1 MTEGQTPR
9 RLCRTVSAHLLGGL
23 LWMGLVDVAIR
34 RSHRLDRMVPGAT
47 HLLEEAGALEQLAPP
62 PDFFGGR
69 SMTADDL
76 LFRDRRHAGRVL
88 ATHLEQYR
96 GRAGLLV
103 LALPRGGV
111 AVGFEVARELRAPLD
126 IFVVR
131 KLGVPGHEEY
141 AMGAIASGGVKFL
154 NPMPGLTVRPEA
166 IAAVVEREQAELV
179 RREHLYRKQR
189 PAVPLQGRTVIV
201 VDDGLATGSTM
212 QAAVLAIRQQH
223 PLHLAV
229 AVPVGALDTCAAL
242 RQQADDVICAA
253 TPEPFRAVGLWYQE
267 FPQAT
272 DDEVCALLEEA
283 RREHAI
289 ATRLSGH

>member
-1 MTEGQTPR
+1 
-9 RLCRTVSAHLLGGL
+9 
-23 LWMGLVDVAIR
+23 
-34 RSHRLDRMVPGAT
+34 
-47 HLLEEAGALEQLAPP
+47 
-62 PDFFGGR
+62 
-69 SMTADDL
+69 MTAVNL
-76 LFRDRRHAGRVL
+76 PFRDRRHAGRVL
-88 ATHLEQYR
+88 ATHLKQYR

-131 KLGVPGHEEY
+131 KLGFPGHEEY
-141 AMGAIASGGVKFL
+141 AMGAIASGGVRVM
-154 NPMPGLTVRPEA
+154 NPLPGLTVRPEA

-179 RREHLYRKQR
+179 RREHFYRKQR
-189 PAVPLQGRTVIV
+189 PAVPIRGRPVIV

-229 AVPVGALDTCAAL
+229 AVPVGARDTCTAL

-253 TPEPFRAVGLWYQE
+253 TPESFRAVALCYKK

-272 DDEVCALLEEA
+272 DEEVCALLEEA

-289 ATRLSGH
+289 AIRLSGH

>member
-1 MTEGQTPR
+1 MTGVNLP
-9 RLCRTVSAHLLGGL
+9 
-23 LWMGLVDVAIR
+23 
-34 RSHRLDRMVPGAT
+34 
-47 HLLEEAGALEQLAPP
+47 
-62 PDFFGGR
+62 
-69 SMTADDL
+69 
-76 LFRDRRHAGRVL
+76 FRDRRHAGRVL

-141 AMGAIASGGVKFL
+141 AMGAIASGGVRVM
-154 NPMPGLTVRPEA
+154 NPLPGITVRPEE
-166 IAAVVEREQAELV
+166 ISAVIEREQAELM
-179 RREHLYRKQR
+179 RREQLYRKQR
-189 PAVPLQGRTVIV
+189 PAVPIRGRTVIV

-223 PLHLAV
+223 PLHVTV
-229 AVPVGALDTCAAL
+229 AVPVGARETCAAL
-242 RQQADDVICAA
+242 RQQADEVICAE
-253 TPEPFRAVGLWYQE
+253 TPERFRAVGLWYQE

-272 DDEVCALLEEA
+272 DEEVCALLEEA

-289 ATRLSGH
+289 AIRLSGDRLDAK

>member
-1 MTEGQTPR
+1 MT
-9 RLCRTVSAHLLGGL
+9 TV
-23 LWMGLVDVAIR
+23 
-34 RSHRLDRMVPGAT
+34 
-47 HLLEEAGALEQLAPP
+47 
-62 PDFFGGR
+62 
-69 SMTADDL
+69 DL
-76 LFRDRRHAGRVL
+76 PFRDRRHAGRVL

-126 IFVVR
+126 IFMVR

-154 NPMPGLTVRPEA
+154 NPTPGLTVRPAA
-166 IAAVVEREQAELV
+166 IAAVIKREQAELV

-189 PAVPLQGRTVIV
+189 PAVPLQGRTVLV

-242 RQQADDVICAA
+242 RLQADAVICAA
-253 TPEPFRAVGLWYQE
+253 TPEPFRAVGLCYEE

-272 DDEVCALLEEA
+272 DEEVCALLDEA
-283 RREHAI
+283 RREHAT
-289 ATRLSGH
+289 ATRLPGH

>member
-1 MTEGQTPR
+1 
-9 RLCRTVSAHLLGGL
+9 
-23 LWMGLVDVAIR
+23 
-34 RSHRLDRMVPGAT
+34 
-47 HLLEEAGALEQLAPP
+47 
-62 PDFFGGR
+62 
-69 SMTADDL
+69 MTAVSL
-76 LFRDRRHAGRVL
+76 PFRDRRHAGQVL
-88 ATHLEQYR
+88 ATCLAQYR

-111 AVGFEVARELRAPLD
+111 AVGFEVARELQAPLD

-154 NPMPGLTVRPEA
+154 NPIPGLTVRPEA

-179 RREHLYRKQR
+179 QREHLYRKRR
-189 PAVPLQGRTVIV
+189 PAIPLQGRTVLV

-229 AVPVGALDTCAAL
+229 AVPVGAQDTCAAL
-242 RQQADDVICAA
+242 RQQTDAVICAA
-253 TPEPFRAVGLWYQE
+253 TPEPFHGVGRWYQKL
-267 FPQAT
+267 PQAT
-272 DDEVCALLEEA
+272 DDEVCAFLEEA
-283 RREHAI
+283 RHEHVT
-289 ATRLSGH
+289 ATRLAGH

>member
-1 MTEGQTPR
+1 
-9 RLCRTVSAHLLGGL
+9 
-23 LWMGLVDVAIR
+23 
-34 RSHRLDRMVPGAT
+34 
-47 HLLEEAGALEQLAPP
+47 
-62 PDFFGGR
+62 
-69 SMTADDL
+69 MTAVNL
-76 LFRDRRHAGRVL
+76 PFHNRPHAGRVL
-88 ATHLEQYR
+88 ATHLEHYR

-111 AVGFEVARELRAPLD
+111 AVGFEVARELQVPLD

-141 AMGAIASGGVKFL
+141 AMGAIASGGVKVM
-154 NPMPGLTVRPEA
+154 NPMPGLTVSPEA

-179 RREHLYRKQR
+179 RREQLYRKQR
-189 PAVPLQGRTVIV
+189 PAVPLRGRTVIV

-223 PLHLAV
+223 PLHVIV
-229 AVPVGALDTCAAL
+229 AVPVGARDTCAAL
-242 RQQADDVICAA
+242 RQQADEVICTE
-253 TPEPFRAVGLWYQE
+253 TPEPFRAVGLWYRE

-272 DDEVCALLEEA
+272 DDEVCTLLEEA

-289 ATRLSGH
+289 AIRLSADRLDTK

>member
-1 MTEGQTPR
+1 
-9 RLCRTVSAHLLGGL
+9 
-23 LWMGLVDVAIR
+23 
-34 RSHRLDRMVPGAT
+34 
-47 HLLEEAGALEQLAPP
+47 
-62 PDFFGGR
+62 
-69 SMTADDL
+69 MTAVNFP
-76 LFRDRRHAGRVL
+76 FRDRRHAGRVL
-88 ATHLEQYR
+88 AGKLEQYR

-179 RREHLYRKQR
+179 RREQLYRKQR
-189 PAVPLQGRTVIV
+189 PAIPLQGRTVIV

-229 AVPVGALDTCAAL
+229 AVPVGALETCAAL
-242 RQQADDVICAA
+242 RQQADEVICAA
-253 TPEPFRAVGLWYQE
+253 TPEPFRAVGPWYLD

-289 ATRLSGH
+289 ATRPSGH